1 MKAKKVPMR
10 RCIGCMESKP
20 KKELIRVVLAKTSE
34 EEETPEVILD
44 PTGKAPGRGAY
55 LCPKTEC
62 FEKAV
67 KRKAIPRSLNAEVS
81 PENLDR
87 LSEELKQYEQQ

>member
-1 MKAKKVPMR
+1 MKTRKVPMR

-20 KKELIRVVLAKTSE
+20 KKELIRIVAVKPSE
-34 EEETPEVILD
+34 EGTAAEVILD

-55 LCPKTEC
+55 LCPREEC
-62 FEKAV
+62 FRKAV
-67 KRKAIPRSLNAEVS
+67 KKRAVGRNLNVEVT

>member
-1 MKAKKVPMR
+1 MKTRKVPMR
-10 RCIGCMESKP
+10 RCIGCMAVKP
-20 KKELIRVVLAKTSE
+20 SE
-34 EEETPEVILD
+34 EGTAAEVILD

-55 LCPKTEC
+55 LCPREEG
-62 FEKAV
+62 FRRAV
-67 KRKAIPRSLNAEVS
+67 KKRAVGRNLNVEVT

>member
-1 MKAKKVPMR
+1 MKTKKVPMR

-20 KKELIRVVLAKTSE
+20 KKELIRVVAAKPE
-34 EEETPEVILD
+34 EEGGVAEVILD

-55 LCPKTEC
+55 LCPKAEC

-67 KRKAIPRSLNAEVS
+67 KKRAIARSLNAEVTR
-81 PENLDR
+81 ENLDR

>member
-1 MKAKKVPMR
+1 MKTKKVPMR

-20 KKELIRVVLAKTSE
+20 KKELIRIVAVKSSE
-34 EEETPEVILD
+34 EGAAEKVILD
-44 PTGKAPGRGAY
+44 PSGKAPGRGAY
-55 LCPKTEC
+55 LCPREEC
-62 FEKAV
+62 FQKAV
-67 KRKAIPRSLNAEVS
+67 KKRAVGRNLNAEVT